1 MKKKLFVTV
10 ATAAFAGICAFSPL
24 GAKFAAADTLETTEE
39 LRYADPISTYS
50 TWTEENVYYTTKD
63 EDTPTTTVN
72 RIPFYYVLGSSMTNA
87 CGAVAGSVIAGFY
100 DRFYENLIPDYT
112 AYFSNGMYKYM
123 SNDVLPTM
131 EEMYVLMRTNV
142 DDVGVSQADCKSGL
156 QTYFSNKGLSLS
168 YSSIESNGSFNFNL
182 YKQAIA
188 ANKPVIMFCTNFELT
203 MVSYCSG
210 YDQIL
215 TKTLSGAHI
224 VVGYGY
230 YSIDY
235 YNANNVLTRTD
246 TYLLVSSGRSELLN
260 SAISISS
267 TSWLVDGYAVSVS

>member
-24 GAKFAAADTLETTEE
+24 GAKFAAADTLENPEE
-39 LRYADPISTYS
+39 LRYSDPISTYS

-72 RIPFYYVLGSSMTNA
+72 MVPFYYINSSSMPNS
-87 CGAVAGSVIAGFY
+87 CGPVAGSIITAFY
-100 DRFYENLIPDYT
+100 DKYYENLIPNYT
-112 AYFSNGMYKYM
+112 AYYASGLYRYM
-123 SNDVLPTM
+123 NDDVVPTM
-131 EEMYVLMRTNV
+131 EELYVLMRTNV

-203 MVSYCSG
+203 SVGYCSG
-210 YDQIL
+210 YDL
-215 TKTLSGAHI
+215 VSTKTLSGAHI

-230 YSIDY
+230 YSVDY

-260 SAISISS
+260 SAISIAS